1 MKNDS
6 YAAKVKSSLISL
18 RSKLKIVLAAQ
29 NKSIQMSITSFK
41 EKLVNKLPTS
51 RLVKKVSGQKLQTSS
66 ENESCTENLINSE
79 RWQIINWKLS

>member
-41 EKLVNKLPTS
+41 DKLVNKLPTS
-51 RLVKKVSGQKLQTSS
+51 RLVKKVSGQKLETSS

-79 RWQIINWKLS
+79 R